1 MSSPD
6 YTPPNG
12 KEKGG
17 RERFFNNTTAQDFY
31 SKNLWDRPLRSGA
44 MVEGGKTCWTKN
56 EGYIGR
62 KGNAMQTLIIGSSGG
77 IGAALLARG
86 GVGLSR
92 SVDGFDITSEAS
104 VCHHLGALSGPFDRI
119 IVATGALEIDGVRP
133 EKSLKSLDSE
143 AMLKQFALNAIGP
156 ALVLKH
162 ALHLMPRDRVAQF
175 AVLSA
180 RVGSIGDNALGG
192 WYGYRAA
199 KAALNQLIH
208 TASIEVVRSH
218 PLAVVSLIHPGTV
231 ATSLTSAYS
240 AGHPT
245 VMPAVAAENILRVLD
260 GVTQTGRFWDWQGIE
275 IPW

>member
-1 MSSPD
+1 
-6 YTPPNG
+6 
-12 KEKGG
+12 
-17 RERFFNNTTAQDFY
+17 
-31 SKNLWDRPLRSGA
+31 
-44 MVEGGKTCWTKN
+44 
-56 EGYIGR
+56 
-62 KGNAMQTLIIGSSGG
+62 MQTLIIGSSGG

-92 SVDGFDITSEAS
+92 KHDGFDITSEAS
-104 VCHHLGALSGPFDRI
+104 VAHHLGALSGPFDRI
-119 IVATGALEIDGVRP
+119 ILATGGLEIDGDKP
-133 EKSLKSLDSE
+133 EKSLKSLSSD
-143 AMLKQFALNAIGP
+143 AILRQFSLNAIGP

-162 ALHLMPRDRVAQF
+162 ALRLMPRDRVSQF

-208 TASIEVVRSH
+208 TASIEVARSH
-218 PLAVVSLIHPGTV
+218 PLAVLSLIHPGTV
-231 ATSLTSAYS
+231 ATSLTSAYA

-245 VMPAVAAENILRVLD
+245 VPPAVAADNILRVLD
-260 GVTQTGRFWDWQGIE
+260 GVTQTGRFWDWQGLE